1 MTKAVVVLQVAT
13 AVCMFMH
20 LNDSW
25 YMRFIR

>member
-1 MTKAVVVLQVAT
+1 VPQVAT